1 MAQVTMDGLEYKDL
15 MQKVD
20 QLHELINYLMGQR
33 KFSCPEE
40 SVDIFSCGSWTA
52 ESTMPRWLKNAYVTS
67 LLSQLIGKSP
77 EEFKRIVKAD
87 CHYYSVE
94 DCSLYCN
101 HWRDSVDL
109 LEYSS
114 QFKELWEDAKREL
127 EAEEEDKADE

>member
-1 MAQVTMDGLEYKDL
+1 MAQVTMNGLEYKDL
-15 MQKVD
+15 MQKAD
-20 QLHELINYLMGQR
+20 QLHELINCLMAQR

-40 SVDIFSCGSWTA
+40 SVHTYSCGQWKNEA
-52 ESTMPRWLKNAYVTS
+52 VLPPWLKDMYITA
-67 LLSQLIGKSP
+67 LLSQLIVKSP

-94 DCSLYCN
+94 DCSLN
-101 HWRDSVDL
+101 SNRWRDAVDL